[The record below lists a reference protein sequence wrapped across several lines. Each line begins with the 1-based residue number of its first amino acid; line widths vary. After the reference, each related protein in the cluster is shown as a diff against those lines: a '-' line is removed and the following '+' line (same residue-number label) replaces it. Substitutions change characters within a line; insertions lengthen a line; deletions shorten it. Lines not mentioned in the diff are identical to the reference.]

1 MTVHQGALEVCP
13 ATQLCCGSTG
23 RVISGASGES
33 AEILSRRQDA
43 QASERIGCHEARN
56 LDVVPS
62 LTRAC
67 GSDVSKRCRRYL
79 GLALDLLPWSVF
91 VGLTAWVLWAAFI
104 YTPSNL
110 D

>member
-1 MTVHQGALEVCP
+1 MLP
-13 ATQLCCGSTG
+13 A
-23 RVISGASGES
+23 
-33 AEILSRRQDA
+33 
-43 QASERIGCHEARN
+43 
-56 LDVVPS
+56 

-67 GSDVSKRCRRYL
+67 GVDMSKRCRRYL

-91 VGLTAWVLWAAFI
+91 VGLAAWVLWAAFI